1 VDLTWQH
8 LGIMNL
14 GAEVGAMDIG
24 GYLGAMDL
32 GAEVRVYNYTPST
45 VSSFYSFLFFQTTNI
60 NLKHRPSIV
69 PLYQGNL
76 PPFSLFCYVLLIGLG
91 LHFRYHF

>member
-8 LGIMNL
+8 LGVMNL
-14 GAEVGAMDIG
+14 GAEVGTMDIG

-32 GAEVRVYNYTPST
+32 GVEVGVYNYTPSP
-45 VSSFYSFLFFQTTNI
+45 VSSFYSFLFFQMTNM
-60 NLKHRPSIV
+60 NLKHRLGSIV

-76 PPFSLFCYVLLIGLG
+76 HPFSLFCYV
-91 LHFRYHF
+91 

>member
-8 LGIMNL
+8 LGVMNL

-24 GYLGAMDL
+24 GYLGAK
-32 GAEVRVYNYTPST
+32 VRVYNYTPSA

-60 NLKHRPSIV
+60 DLD
-69 PLYQGNL
+69 PLFL
-76 PPFSLFCYVLLIGLG
+76 CIKVISLFFPSFVMSD
-91 LHFRYHF
+91 